1 MLMKKI
7 DNQNRKTMK
16 AELTDHNHGDT
27 KKPSISDEK
36 RDVQFISNRSREL
49 DQKFQEYIDK
59 KWSLSERLFNRSL
72 YQGVVDIKS
81 ELLQISG
88 DHRIKVY
95 RTMTDAKLEAIRE
108 KFNAG
113 IKMIKGHYRQQV
125 SSFLMQ
131 KHEELSKEVQLRQ
144 VNFFEMMKEKYA
156 YAETLTTYPSAKDRY
171 MDSIYREE
179 ERHIQF
185 LDNLLEGF
193 ESIVYE
199 ELNKY

>member
-1 MLMKKI
+1 MKNN
-7 DNQNRKTMK
+7 DNIKERAMSVKTNNSINEDGK
-16 AELTDHNHGDT
+16 PTVNAETH
-27 KKPSISDEK
+27 
-36 RDVQFISNRSREL
+36 DVQYISNRSREL
-49 DQKFQEYIDK
+49 DQKFQEYINK
-59 KWSLSERLFNRSL
+59 EWSLSERLMNRSL
-72 YQGVVDIKS
+72 HQQVVEIKG

-95 RTMTDAKLEAIRE
+95 RTMTDAKLEQIRE

-131 KHEELSKEVQLRQ
+131 KHEELAKEVKLRQ
-144 VNFFEMMKEKYA
+144 INFFEMIKEKYA
-156 YAETLTTYPSAKDRY
+156 YAESLVTYPSAKDRY
-171 MDSIYREE
+171 MESIYSEE

-185 LDNLLEGF
+185 LDNLLKGF